1 LTCGLSWERIGVSG
15 VTSAWRL
22 EHETPREKSF
32 AAILIRCGWKSPVT
46 SFGRAEHLICLPKQ
60 TKKERYA
67 ISNAGRAGVG
77 TPRARQSATVAE
89 SPSRLRRLLPSLGR
103 LFHSPCH
110 WSVRNVI
117 RRFRQAAS
125 SAVSAAQRFRLRPK
139 RPFRNSPR
147 GPLRPSRWLL
157 QFPPGSRHK
166 LRRRVSL
173 GYLLRW
179 LVRLGRHSNPH
190 PQSSQPRRQFRPSP
204 DLSRRESAPP

>member
-1 LTCGLSWERIGVSG
+1 LTCGRSWERIGVSG
-15 VTSAWRL
+15 ATSAWRL

-46 SFGRAEHLICLPKQ
+46 SFGCPEHLICLPKQ
-60 TKKERYA
+60 TKKGRYA

-77 TPRARQSATVAE
+77 TPRARQSAPVAG
-89 SPSRLRRLLPSLGR
+89 SPSRLRRLLPSRGR
-103 LFHSPCH
+103 LFRSPCH

-117 RRFRQAAS
+117 RGFRQAAS
-125 SAVSAAQRFRLRPK
+125 SVVSAAHRFRLRPR
-139 RPFRNSPR
+139 RPFRNSPH
-147 GPLRPSRWLL
+147 GPLRPSRWLR

-190 PQSSQPRRQFRPSP
+190 PQSLQPRRQFRQSP